1 MTGWFCS
8 FFLQPPG
15 PGMSAQYRQSMEE
28 IILRLSRLEFPCNII
43 SPFLQLLRHFEI
55 GAIHDNR
62 YCWLAGLLPVYT
74 YWHFTLADLSLKVQR
89 MLFIRTKHSMQ
100 IFRVSPFIKLQNKT

>member
-1 MTGWFCS
+1 
-8 FFLQPPG
+8 
-15 PGMSAQYRQSMEE
+15 MSAQYRQSMEE

-43 SPFLQLLRHFEI
+43 GPFLQLLRHFDI

-62 YCWLAGLLPVYT
+62 YCWLDGLLPVYT

-89 MLFIRTKHSMQ
+89 MLFIRTKQDMQ
-100 IFRVSPFIKLQNKT
+100 FAGVVPFIKLQNYT